1 MRQCP
6 LKQMSQ
12 TTTDASINKK
22 KKNVFYQIKKKFRS
36 RFKQVD
42 PIYVS
47 QNNIHNFRPLESQS
61 MNVFTV

>member
-1 MRQCP
+1 
-6 LKQMSQ
+6 MSQ
-12 TTTDASINKK
+12 TTTDASINKKKKKK